1 MKLKFYIPLILGL
14 LTSYSVSA
22 QNDVAIKTNVL
33 YDLTATIN
41 AGVEIGLAP
50 RWTLDISG
58 NFNAWDM
65 KEDKKWKHYLVQPE
79 ARYWFCDRFMGH
91 FLGIHAHGGQ
101 VNFGGIKN
109 GIEFLGSNFSNLSD
123 RRYQGWFAGAGVAY
137 GYAFVLGRHWNLE
150 LELGVGYAYTKY
162 DVFEC
167 SGCGRKVESG
177 LSHHYVG
184 PTKLALNLVY
194 LF

>member
-65 KEDKKWKHYLVQPE
+65 KDDKKWKHYLVQPE

-109 GIEFLGSNFSNLSD
+109 GIDFLGSNFSNLSD

>member
-109 GIEFLGSNFSNLSD
+109 GIDFLGSNFSNLSD

-150 LELGVGYAYTKY
+150 LVLGVGYAYTKY

>member
-109 GIEFLGSNFSNLSD
+109 GIDFLGSNFSNLSD